1 MKRNVIEWAVLGIS
15 VLAIGALVITLV
27 IEGLGE
33 TTPADP
39 QVELRAADGYQAAL
53 GWVVPAT
60 VTNAGD
66 QAVENVVLEAE
77 ATVDGEPETSELD
90 IAFLPGGSSVD
101 IAFSFSAQPEGE
113 VTVRLVGYRL
123 P

>member
-1 MKRNVIEWAVLGIS
+1 MKRNPVEWIVLGVS
-15 VLAIGALVITLV
+15 VLAIVLLVGMLV

-39 QVELRAADGYQAAL
+39 QVELRTAEAHQTSH
-53 GWVVPAT
+53 GWVIPAT
-60 VTNAGD
+60 VRNAGE
-66 QAVENVVLEAE
+66 QAVEGVIIEAE
-77 ATVDGEPETSELD
+77 GMVDGEPETSELD
-90 IAFLPGGSSVD
+90 VAFLPGGSSVD
-101 IAFSFSAQPEGE
+101 ISFAFSARPESE